1 MTNQT
6 PQKPLDDRRWLVASR
21 STERALVV
29 FAGVCIGVTIL
40 SFLASIL
47 VAGHW
52 RAFDEWMVK
61 AFRSAADLSVPVG
74 SRSTQI
80 AVRDM
85 TALGGTLPLVM
96 LVSVVAIFLFLKNHQ
111 RTAAAVVASSAL
123 GVLASQLLKSLI
135 DRGRP
140 DVVPQLV
147 NEVSGSFPSG
157 HAMMSAIIYLTLG
170 SMLAR
175 LEVERSV
182 RIFIMGVAIALPVA
196 IGLSRVYLGV
206 HWPSDVA
213 GGWCLGALW
222 VLGVSRILDA
232 IVHRGNPGSDGQ

>member
-1 MTNQT
+1 MLTKQA
-6 PQKPLDDRRWLVASR
+6 PHIPFDESRWLVASR
-21 STERALVV
+21 ATEHMLII
-29 FAGVCIGVTIL
+29 FAAVCIGATLV
-40 SFLASIL
+40 SFLGSL
-47 VAGHW
+47 VFAGHW

-74 SRSTQI
+74 SRAVLI
-80 AVRDM
+80 AVRDI
-85 TALGGTLPLVM
+85 TALGGTLPLVL
-96 LVSVVAIFLFLKNHQ
+96 LVSAVATYLFLKRHI
-111 RTAAAVVASSAL
+111 RTAIAVVASSVL
-123 GVLASQLLKSLI
+123 GVIASQLLKALI

-140 DVVPQLV
+140 DIVPQLV

-175 LEVERSV
+175 LEPDRRV
-182 RIFIMGVAIALPVA
+182 RIFIMGTAIALPVA
-196 IGLSRVYLGV
+196 IGFSRVYLGV

-232 IVHRGNPGSDGQ
+232 VVKQGETRG